1 MRNSRILKLFS
12 YIMLPIFVGI
22 LIISIF
28 YIQVKDATYY
38 DEEKYF
44 ESESF
49 MSLYMT
55 RLSGIA
61 RKLIYKNPEY
71 KNIEDGDSYI
81 FYSANGEF
89 NYDAPRMYFLIIYN
103 NKALT
108 NVELTSDVSTIESIK
123 NYIANVDGNKIFNI
137 VNGKVETNSAI
148 LRKRA
153 KQYQES
159 FTYKYFTR
167 NNVEVGP
174 TDELF
179 QLETGSEDGVIVGK
193 STTSDLEYITA
204 HIEDFQ
210 IYTSYTPKFAENS
223 NQALSNEFIEIL
235 KPYQTVIYVL
245 VPISTMMTILILL
258 YLSISIGH
266 KNGVE
271 GISTTDFDKIPLEII
286 LGIGV
291 AIFAIIMLMTFGV
304 TTPSDISLEVSLIVT
319 AYFSI
324 YIVIAIIFDTFVRRL
339 KAKTFW
345 KSTIIGKI
353 FKQLGKIFSKL
364 EKFFKELKGTSKFFD
379 KTTKKFILDCVIAI
393 VFAVMIL
400 LIFHEDLVF
409 TAVLETVIVV
419 IFIFRLLKAIADYD
433 KIEEKLKEMYEGNNN
448 DALERKEFLPEF
460 YQSVDYINDISNGF
474 ERAIQDRIKS
484 ERLKTE
490 LITNVSHDI
499 KTPLTSIIN
508 YVDLLKKEKMPN
520 EKATEYLM
528 ILDNKSQRL
537 KKLTEDLVEASKA
550 SSGNIKLN
558 MEKLNVKELIK
569 QVSGEFVDK
578 FKERGLE
585 EIISFPEE
593 DIFIKADGRYMYRVL
608 ENIYSNV
615 AKYAL
620 ENTRVYLDVIKN
632 QHTVVIQMKNISKQ
646 ELNISADELMQ
657 RFVRGE
663 TSRNTEGS
671 GLGLSIASS
680 LTELQ
685 GGQFHIYLDGDL
697 FKVTIGF
704 EMLIN

>member
-1 MRNSRILKLFS
+1 MGKAK
-12 YIMLPIFVGI
+12 V
-22 LIISIF
+22 
-28 YIQVKDATYY
+28 A
-38 DEEKYF
+38 
-44 ESESF
+44 
-49 MSLYMT
+49 
-55 RLSGIA
+55 
-61 RKLIYKNPEY
+61 
-71 KNIEDGDSYI
+71 KNI
-81 FYSANGEF
+81 A
-89 NYDAPRMYFLIIYN
+89 
-103 NKALT
+103 
-108 NVELTSDVSTIESIK
+108 
-123 NYIANVDGNKIFNI
+123 
-137 VNGKVETNSAI
+137 
-148 LRKRA
+148 
-153 KQYQES
+153 
-159 FTYKYFTR
+159 
-167 NNVEVGP
+167 
-174 TDELF
+174 
-179 QLETGSEDGVIVGK
+179 
-193 STTSDLEYITA
+193 
-204 HIEDFQ
+204 
-210 IYTSYTPKFAENS
+210 
-223 NQALSNEFIEIL
+223 
-235 KPYQTVIYVL
+235 YVL
-245 VPISTMMTILILL
+245 VPIFVVLLMLATMGTAVIDEHVIITEDDYYVWKMAKGLTEITKEYTPAIIPVSITILIILASVIIKGIGANKGKDSTQLNWFDRWKFEFVLCLTGGVIFGGFLIGITGIQTYSRAMNILL
-258 YLSISIGH
+258 SSCGIAIIYINSIILLETIIKRIKAQMFWKTTLIYSICRGIKKAIDNRKMITKLFIYYWGFCIIGFFVTLSIPDSYGGSFFNKVVI
-266 KNGVE
+266 
-271 GISTTDFDKIPLEII
+271 LAA
-286 LGIGV
+286 LGIGT
-291 AIFAIIMLMTFGV
+291 FYMLCKKAEEFKKV
-304 TTPSDISLEVSLIVT
+304 QT
-319 AYFSI
+319 A
-324 YIVIAIIFDTFVRRL
+324 
-339 KAKTFW
+339 
-345 KSTIIGKI
+345 
-353 FKQLGKIFSKL
+353 L
-364 EKFFKELKGTSKFFD
+364 EKIYNGETNIEINPKELTGALKQMAMYID
-379 KTTKKFILDCVIAI
+379 DIAGG
-393 VFAVMIL
+393 L
-400 LIFHEDLVF
+400 SN
-409 TAVLETVIVV
+409 
-419 IFIFRLLKAIADYD
+419 AIAQN
-433 KIEEKLKEMYEGNNN
+433 M
-448 DALERKEFLPEF
+448 
-460 YQSVDYINDISNGF
+460 
-474 ERAIQDRIKS
+474 KS

-537 KKLTEDLVEASKA
+537 KKLIEDLVEASKA

-593 DIFIKADGRYMYRVL
+593 DISIKADGRYMYRVL

>member
-1 MRNSRILKLFS
+1 MGKAK
-12 YIMLPIFVGI
+12 V
-22 LIISIF
+22 
-28 YIQVKDATYY
+28 A
-38 DEEKYF
+38 
-44 ESESF
+44 
-49 MSLYMT
+49 
-55 RLSGIA
+55 
-61 RKLIYKNPEY
+61 
-71 KNIEDGDSYI
+71 KNI
-81 FYSANGEF
+81 A
-89 NYDAPRMYFLIIYN
+89 
-103 NKALT
+103 
-108 NVELTSDVSTIESIK
+108 
-123 NYIANVDGNKIFNI
+123 
-137 VNGKVETNSAI
+137 
-148 LRKRA
+148 
-153 KQYQES
+153 
-159 FTYKYFTR
+159 
-167 NNVEVGP
+167 
-174 TDELF
+174 
-179 QLETGSEDGVIVGK
+179 
-193 STTSDLEYITA
+193 
-204 HIEDFQ
+204 
-210 IYTSYTPKFAENS
+210 
-223 NQALSNEFIEIL
+223 
-235 KPYQTVIYVL
+235 YVL
-245 VPISTMMTILILL
+245 VPIFVVLLMLATMGTAVIDEHVIITEDDYYVWKMAKGLTEITKEYTPAIIPVSITILIILASIIIKGIGANKGKDSTQLNWFDRWKFEFVLCLTGGVFFGGFLIGITGIQTYSRAMNILL
-258 YLSISIGH
+258 SSCGIAIIYINSIILLETIIKRIKAQMFWKTTLIYSICRGIKKAIDNRKMITKLFIYYWGFCIIVFFVTLSIPDSYGGSFFNKVVI
-266 KNGVE
+266 
-271 GISTTDFDKIPLEII
+271 LAA
-286 LGIGV
+286 LGIGT
-291 AIFAIIMLMTFGV
+291 FYMLCKKAEEFKKV
-304 TTPSDISLEVSLIVT
+304 QT
-319 AYFSI
+319 A
-324 YIVIAIIFDTFVRRL
+324 
-339 KAKTFW
+339 
-345 KSTIIGKI
+345 
-353 FKQLGKIFSKL
+353 L
-364 EKFFKELKGTSKFFD
+364 EKIYNGETNIEINPKELTGALKQMAMYID
-379 KTTKKFILDCVIAI
+379 DIAGG
-393 VFAVMIL
+393 L
-400 LIFHEDLVF
+400 SN
-409 TAVLETVIVV
+409 
-419 IFIFRLLKAIADYD
+419 AIAQN
-433 KIEEKLKEMYEGNNN
+433 M
-448 DALERKEFLPEF
+448 
-460 YQSVDYINDISNGF
+460 
-474 ERAIQDRIKS
+474 KS